1 MCNLMSRTNEL
12 KEAIVD
18 ADTDTAVELTRE
30 ILGERAATEVLDD
43 AILPAAGEIGDK
55 YETGEFF
62 LTDLMRCGDTMEEV
76 MDPLTEAL
84 NEQVETTDEKDE
96 RVTIILA
103 TIKEDIHDIGKNLVR
118 LFLAGNGHH
127 VHDMG
132 VDKPEEEIVD
142 RAIEEDADV
151 IALSALMSITRD
163 NMRDVI
169 QELEER
175 GLRDEFKVLV
185 GGRSA
190 NEAWADEIGADGYA
204 ADAPEAVD
212 EAERLWGELEQEA
225 KGGA

>member
-1 MCNLMSRTNEL
+1 MSKSLEL

-18 ADTDTAVELTRE
+18 ADTETAVELTRK
-30 ILGERAATEVLDD
+30 ILDERAATEVLDE
-43 AILPAAGEIGDK
+43 AILPAADTIGEK

-62 LTDLMRCGDTMEEV
+62 LTDLMRCGDTMEAV
-76 MDPLTEAL
+76 MEPLTEAL
-84 NEQVETTDEKDE
+84 NEQVATTGEKDE
-96 RVTIILA
+96 RVTIVLA

-132 VDKPEEEIVD
+132 VDKPEDEIVD

-151 IALSALMSITRD
+151 IGLSALMSITRD

-169 QELEER
+169 LELEDR
-175 GLRDEFKVLV
+175 DLRDEFKVLV

-190 NEAWADEIGADGYA
+190 NAEWAEEIGADGYA
-204 ADAPEAVD
+204 PDAPRAVD
-212 EAERLWGELEQEA
+212 EAERLWNELEQEA

>member
-1 MCNLMSRTNEL
+1 MTKAAEL

-18 ADTDTAVELTRE
+18 ADTERAVALTSEILEEQAATAV
-30 ILGERAATEVLDD
+30 LDG
-43 AILPAAGEIGDK
+43 AILPAADTIGEK

-62 LTDLMRCGDTMEEV
+62 LTDLMRCGDAMEEV
-76 MDPLTEAL
+76 MGPLTEAL
-84 NEQVETTDEKDE
+84 NEQVATTGEKDE
-96 RVTIILA
+96 RVTIVLA

-132 VDKPEEEIVD
+132 VDKSETEIVD
-142 RAIEEDADV
+142 RAIKENADV

-163 NMRDVI
+163 NMEDVVL
-169 QELEER
+169 ELEDR
-175 GLRDEFKVLV
+175 GLREEFKVLV

-190 NEAWADEIGADGYA
+190 NANWAEKIGADGYA
-204 ADAPEAVD
+204 SDAPQAVD
-212 EAERLWGELEQEA
+212 EAERLWRELEQEA

>member
-1 MCNLMSRTNEL
+1 MSKATEL

-18 ADTDTAVELTRE
+18 ADTNTAVELTQE
-30 ILGERAATEVLDD
+30 ILDEQAATEVLDE
-43 AILPAAGEIGDK
+43 AILPAADTIGDK

-76 MDPLTEAL
+76 MEPLTEAL
-84 NEQVETTDEKDE
+84 NEQVATTGEKDE
-96 RVTIILA
+96 RVTIVLA

-132 VDKPEEEIVD
+132 VDKPEDEIVD

-169 QELEER
+169 LELEDR
-175 GLRDEFKVLV
+175 GLREEFKVLV

-190 NEAWADEIGADGYA
+190 NAEWADEIEADGYA
-204 ADAPEAVD
+204 PDAPQAVD
-212 EAERLWGELEQEA
+212 EAERLWDELEQEA

>member
-1 MCNLMSRTNEL
+1 MTKATEL

-18 ADTDTAVELTRE
+18 ADTERAEALTTE
-30 ILGERAATEVLDD
+30 ILQEQDATEVLDE
-43 AILPAAGEIGDK
+43 AILPAADTIGEY

-62 LTDLMRCGDTMEEV
+62 LTDLMRCGDTLEAV
-76 MDPLTEAL
+76 MGPLTEAL
-84 NEQVETTDEKDE
+84 NEQVATTGEKDE
-96 RVTIILA
+96 RVTIVLA

-132 VDKPEEEIVD
+132 VDKPEDEIVD
-142 RAIEEDADV
+142 RAIEENADV

-163 NMRDVI
+163 NMQDVI
-169 QELEER
+169 RELEDR

-190 NEAWADEIGADGYA
+190 NANWAEKIGADGYA
-204 ADAPEAVD
+204 PDAPQSVG
-212 EAERLWGELEQEA
+212 EAERLWRELEQEA